1 MDQEYAVKNMPPSL
15 ERVARLSVMSYE
27 NARAQADRFQ
37 LSDGQAIAGPYLAI
51 EEIGPISEDQ
61 PWKNSKE
68 RRREGRANLPGNL
81 ARLQQH
87 HAEPPP
93 ISSVPPNWNWSQTE

>member
-1 MDQEYAVKNMPPSL
+1 MDQEYTVKNMPPSL
-15 ERVARLSVMSYE
+15 ERVVRLSVMSYE
-27 NARAQADRFQ
+27 NARAQADRAQ

-51 EEIGPISEDQ
+51 EEIGPISEDP

-68 RRREGRANLPGNL
+68 RRRESRANLPGNL

-93 ISSVPPNWNWSQTE
+93 SAAPANWSWNQAE